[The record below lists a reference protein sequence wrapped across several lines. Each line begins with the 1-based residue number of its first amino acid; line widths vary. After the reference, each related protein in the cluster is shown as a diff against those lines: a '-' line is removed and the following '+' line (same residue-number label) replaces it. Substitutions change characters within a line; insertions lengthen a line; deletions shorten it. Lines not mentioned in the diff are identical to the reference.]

1 MNTFYIPLK
10 CDNPYVMN
18 KHYTLTFALPSDIDG
33 IMAIEDSAFPQGIRE
48 SEETFLERLTLFPHG
63 NTVLKEDATQRS
75 EEKPIG
81 YFCSELWD
89 EIPPAEAKFY
99 ALGHS
104 MKERHVHRGTILYIS
119 SLAVRPGAKG
129 QGRFLFN
136 ESIKLLCVANPQI
149 RSIILLVNELW
160 LPARHIYETEGFRYT
175 EVLKS
180 FFTEHRGTQSD
191 GLLMRKDL

>member
-1 MNTFYIPLK
+1 MMIK
-10 CDNPYVMN
+10 PYTV
-18 KHYTLTFALPSDIDG
+18 TFALSSDLCG
-33 IMAIEDSAFPQGIRE
+33 IMAIEDSAFPEGIRE
-48 SEETFLERLTLFPHG
+48 SEETFAERLSVFPHG
-63 NTVLKEDATQRS
+63 NTVLLENATQRS
-75 EEKPIG
+75 ARNPAG
-81 YFCSELWD
+81 YFCAELWD
-89 EIPPAEAKFY
+89 EIPPLEAEFY

-119 SLAVRPGAKG
+119 SLALAPGVKG

-136 ESIKLLCVANPQI
+136 ESIKLLCAANPQI

-180 FFTEHRGTQSD
+180 FFTEQSD